1 MANQKTN
8 TIELKKLMI
17 ENGIDSITALSKAT
31 NINRNTLSAVLNG
44 DAQPSSYVMY
54 RLVDALH
61 IQPANAGVIFFA
73 Q

>member
-1 MANQKTN
+1 MTNQKTN

-73 Q
+73 

>member
-17 ENGIDSITALSKAT
+17 ENGINSITALSKVT
-31 NINRNTLSAVLNG
+31 NINRNTLSAVLSG
-44 DAQPSSYVMY
+44 EAQPSAYVMY

>member
-73 Q
+73 